1 MSRRHSPVDFF
12 VRYAESEGALAE
24 LVPEGA
30 LVVLPD
36 TLERRLQLG
45 EEVRL
50 TEDPEVAREDG
61 FVLLSPGH
69 PVLTGAA
76 QAVLER
82 GDVGCVQVPRN
93 PGPPPALDVLERVAR
108 EQVHAEHGRVDS
120 TDPPNAAAL
129 LVLRVGALITYGISI
144 DQRVQELEEVW
155 VEAASGEL
163 LPEDLRVRVAAAA
176 TEPGAPDGSR
186 ARTVVDHGVARAHA
200 ELGARA
206 ERRSL
211 ELARQTSARL
221 RAQLAVVDDYYQRVI
236 TGIDER
242 RARAPEERAR
252 LLASQA
258 EATKGEWDRRRAEV
272 ADDLTPSYELHPFRL
287 HLVSVPAY
295 HVPSVVRRGARAYEL
310 ALTYVPLIS
319 GFLPPRCPGCGSAE
333 PLVAGKDRL
342 GCRACFPPPMVPA
355 PVVPRPVVPPPVV
368 PAPVVPAPVVPAPV
382 VPATVPAT
390 AAVARDA
397 APRSQGGSPARRG
410 APKRGRTTPRGT
422 NGSHGTSRTGSR
434 LAVSFWESV
443 FAGSRLRRHDILP
456 GSPLQ
461 ALLRL
466 YGTRGPAL
474 VVGLQDGE
482 LPESVQTETF
492 PDDGTGWMLAT
503 GELITPTGQEFP
515 FGLHWLAG
523 GTALIAEVD
532 AFPPSVLARLD
543 MWPQEIR
550 RIFRRRFAAYL
561 LPAPAPTVALE
572 KPAAALLRHASRRYG
587 LAFAARCLA
596 AWWYVTEVGETT
608 SSRRVALV
616 PDLPMAA
623 AVEWVVAKR
632 AGLRVTTNAV
642 AEQFGCPV
650 EEVRGATRRVQGA
663 VRDAPEAR
671 W

>member
-1 MSRRHSPVDFF
+1 MSRRRSSVDFF
-12 VRYAESEGALAE
+12 VRYAESQGALAE

-36 TLERRLQLG
+36 ILGRRLQLG

-93 PGPPPALDVLERVAR
+93 PGPPPAFDVLERVAR
-108 EQVHAEHGRVDS
+108 EQVHAEHGRVEM
-120 TDPPNAAAL
+120 TGPPNASAL

-163 LPEDLRVRVAAAA
+163 LPDELRVRVAAAA
-176 TEPGAPDGSR
+176 TEPGAPSGSR
-186 ARTVVDHGVARAHA
+186 PRTVVEHGLDR
-200 ELGARA
+200 ARA
-206 ERRSL
+206 ELATRAGRRSL

-236 TGIDER
+236 AGIDER
-242 RARAPEERAR
+242 RTRAPEERAR

-258 EATKGEWDRRRAEV
+258 EATRGEWDRRRAEV
-272 ADDLTPSYELHPFRL
+272 ADDLTPSYEMYPFRL

-310 ALTYVPLIS
+310 ALTYVPLVS
-319 GFLPPRCPGCGSAE
+319 GFMPPRCPGCGSPE

-342 GCRACFPPPMVPA
+342 GCRACRRPPVAVAPLPAPAPLPAVAPLPAPPPVAPAPEVPA
-355 PVVPRPVVPPPVV
+355 PV
-368 PAPVVPAPVVPAPV
+368 PAP
-382 VPATVPAT
+382 
-390 AAVARDA
+390 AAAAGDA
-397 APRSQGGSPARRG
+397 APQRRKGSPARRG

-422 NGSHGTSRTGSR
+422 KGSHETSRTGGR
-434 LAVSFWESV
+434 LAISFWESV
-443 FAGSRLRRHDILP
+443 FAGSRWRRHDILP
-456 GSPLQ
+456 SSPLE

-474 VVGLQDGE
+474 VVGLGDGE

-492 PDDGTGWMLAT
+492 PDDGTGWALAT
-503 GELITPTGQEFP
+503 GDLITPTRLEVP
-515 FGLHWLAG
+515 FGLYWRAG
-523 GTALIAEVD
+523 GTALIAEVE
-532 AFPPSVLARLD
+532 AFPLSMLAGLD
-543 MWPQEIR
+543 MWPEEER
-550 RIFRRRFAAYL
+550 RKFRRRLAAYL
-561 LPAPAPTVALE
+561 LPAPVPNVVLE
-572 KPAAALLRHASRRYG
+572 TPAAELLRHASRGYG

-596 AWWYVTEVGETT
+596 AWWYVTEMEKTAG
-608 SSRRVALV
+608 SRRVALV

-632 AGLRVTTNAV
+632 AGLRVTASSV

-650 EEVRGATRRVQGA
+650 EAVRGATRRVQVE
-663 VRDAPEAR
+663 VRDAPDAR